1 VTNYR
6 DLTRS
11 ELESLAEGFDLPPYR
26 ARQLFHAIWKRDFED
41 IFRITSLP
49 KDLREILSS
58 RGTAHL
64 PDVVRELKSSD
75 GTIKLV
81 LALADGLHI
90 ETVLIPER
98 DHMTICVS
106 TQVGCAMGCAF
117 CHTAR
122 MGFKRNLSP
131 GEIASQTLVAMKYA
145 RLEEKPRNI
154 VFMGM
159 GEPLANLENL
169 IAAIKILTDRIGLDY
184 SPRRIT
190 VSTCGLV
197 PELLRMG
204 AEIEV
209 GLAVSLHAA
218 DNDTR
223 GRLMPVN
230 RRYPLQELIGA
241 LRAYPLAPR
250 RRITFE
256 YLLLAEVNDRPE
268 DARRLIR
275 LLRGIPSKI
284 NLIPFNPSDGIPY
297 EEPQAERILAFQKI
311 LTEAHYTAIIRK
323 SKGRDIA
330 AACGQLFQGR
340 QTAV

>member
-1 VTNYR
+1 MTNYR